1 MVSCWFVEVH
11 CTRPQNLTAKAVWK
25 RTMSLSWKPAPFMG
39 RYSNIL
45 CYRIWYAAA
54 HDKKNEVN
62 FPPFFFFFF
71 AHSKNEK
78 YFKFLWWFLLATS
91 ENICSPPTHFFIP
104 LPPPSGNTG
113 CSSQLL
119 WPDDLLFF
127 LTSLPPPPPW
137 SLVTTSLKLLSTFC
151 WILVGTDNLRGWIT
165 DHWWPFSVHRIQVLY
180 PV

>member
-39 RYSNIL
+39 RFTNIL

-62 FPPFFFFFF
+62 FYSFFFFFCSAKMKSILNF
-71 AHSKNEK
+71 CDDF
-78 YFKFLWWFLLATS
+78 YLLPQRIS
-91 ENICSPPTHFFIP
+91 VHLLHIFFIP

-119 WPDDLLFF
+119 WPYDLLFF